1 MKSRQPAL
9 LTPTLRW
16 FLAGMVLANIA
27 SEMVF
32 SMLPLYLA
40 DLGTS
45 VADIG
50 LVFSL
55 ASAAMLVLQLFGGW
69 VSDVIGRLRAIAL
82 GSVVATVGYFGL
94 ALATSWPLALLTIC
108 LEYVSG
114 ALVAPSFSA
123 FIAEQSSE
131 ENRGRVFGIS
141 QGIYMIV
148 TVIGPPLAGFLTL
161 RWGFKPMLL
170 LAAGLYALAA
180 VLRVWMARQFPQSPS
195 LQAEGRERL
204 SLRQFGKH
212 LTGFGGMVLGGGI
225 LTWILV
231 TDGVRDVASQLSND
245 LQPLYFKQ
253 VGGLNVEQIGLL
265 GSVFG
270 VATMLTTFLSG
281 WVADRSSERLSIAVG
296 YFLQFA
302 GICAFLLADSFWGF
316 GVSALLVGFG
326 VGMMSP
332 AYNTLVSKVVPENM
346 RGMAFGLFQSSI
358 GLISLPAPWLGGQLW
373 TNFNPRL
380 PFAISAVASLGVI
393 LPVWLKFHRP
403 GPVKQSSI

>member
-1 MKSRQPAL
+1 METRRPAL

-32 SMLPLYLA
+32 SLLPLYLA
-40 DLGTS
+40 ELGTS

-82 GSVVATVGYFGL
+82 GSAVATVGYFGL
-94 ALATSWPLALLTIC
+94 VLATSWPLALLAIC

-114 ALVAPSFSA
+114 ALVAPSFTA

-180 VLRVWMARQFPQSPS
+180 LLRVWMARRVPQPPS
-195 LQAEGRERL
+195 SQTEGRERL
-204 SLRQFGKH
+204 SLRQFAKH
-212 LTGFGGMVLGGGI
+212 LAGFGGLVLGGGI
-225 LTWILV
+225 LTWVLV

-245 LQPLYFKQ
+245 LQPLFFKQ

-265 GSVFG
+265 GSIFG

-281 WVADRSSERLSIAVG
+281 WVVDHWSERLAIVAG
-296 YFLQFA
+296 YILQFC
-302 GICAFLLADSFWGF
+302 GIVVFLLADSFWGF
-316 GVSALLVGFG
+316 GASALLVGFG

-358 GLISLPAPWLGGQLW
+358 GLVSLPAPWLGAQLW
-373 TNFNPRL
+373 TRFNPRL
-380 PFAISAVASLGVI
+380 PFAISAAAALGVI
-393 LPVWLKFHRP
+393 LPVWLKFRRP
-403 GPVKQSSI
+403 RPVKQSSN